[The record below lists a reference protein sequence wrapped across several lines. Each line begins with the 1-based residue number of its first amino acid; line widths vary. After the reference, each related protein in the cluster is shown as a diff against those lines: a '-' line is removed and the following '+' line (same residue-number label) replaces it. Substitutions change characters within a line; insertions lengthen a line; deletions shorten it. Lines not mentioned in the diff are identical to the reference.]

1 VDGGGG
7 RPGAFRDDC
16 RSEAAPAGAAESRSS
31 KTAAGASG
39 ELSGGVLPRA
49 SGGHGEESGP
59 RTLWEARAA
68 AASSAA
74 EGGVATEV
82 ADATMRKRGRSS
94 RSGRAAA
101 PADRVPTCREEGWEE
116 GVEGGPDLVAEA

>member
-59 RTLWEARAA
+59 RTLVREAGGFAALEPFLTIIRPGIAGSDLREARAA

-82 ADATMRKRGRSS
+82 ADATMRKRG
-94 RSGRAAA
+94 
-101 PADRVPTCREEGWEE
+101 
-116 GVEGGPDLVAEA
+116 